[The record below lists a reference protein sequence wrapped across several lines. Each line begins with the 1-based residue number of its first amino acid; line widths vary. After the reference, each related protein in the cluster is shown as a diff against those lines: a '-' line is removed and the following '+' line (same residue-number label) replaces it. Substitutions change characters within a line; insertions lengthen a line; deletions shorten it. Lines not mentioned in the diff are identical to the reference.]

1 MTWCGHLRLR
11 SERVISPLR
20 LVIAEVSTFDLGG
33 SLPILR
39 HRRIT
44 LTAADESYSNSE
56 PRPPPV
62 ALRVKQNGRSDETSG
77 HSPRAQ
83 GVVGRKNPDA
93 LCRSATGPSERK
105 RRAQESPPQI
115 VA

>member
-1 MTWCGHLRLR
+1 MKSASSRRKEYVSGAADKDAAVLCTASLFLMPRTFSAATMTWCGHLRLR

-62 ALRVKQNGRSDETSG
+62 ALRVKQNGRSDEAF
-77 HSPRAQ
+77 P
-83 GVVGRKNPDA
+83 
-93 LCRSATGPSERK
+93 
-105 RRAQESPPQI
+105 
-115 VA
+115 